1 MKPAEEQLQ
10 VDLQAASFVAPKLP
24 IYVNVDALR
33 VDTADGARDALVR
46 QVSRPVRWQQSVE
59 KMLEDGVTLFVEI
72 GAGKVLTNLVKRID
86 KEVERVNVET
96 PADLDAARSAIAKHR

>member
-1 MKPAEEQLQ
+1 
-10 VDLQAASFVAPKLP
+10 
-24 IYVNVDALR
+24 
-33 VDTADGARDALVR
+33 
-46 QVSRPVRWQQSVE
+46 
-59 KMLEDGVTLFVEI
+59 VTLFVEI